1 MAALRF
7 VNVTEQSDKRDNK
20 KFISVENDR
29 SYLARYNTSQ
39 KKDLKFL
46 LIELNLPNE
55 FLWRMAAY
63 LDTSNQ
69 KDYNLLVSTTNEFLT
84 EFESTWANI
93 PKEFFASGSV
103 NSPLD
108 FVSRIIQHYYIN
120 ICEIPS
126 ELLRGNMLSSHIKG
140 SLFLWLLSWH
150 VVLLLK
156 NVKVKWFSVSLV
168 FV

>member
-7 VNVTEQSDKRDNK
+7 VIVTEQSDKRDNK
-20 KFISVENDR
+20 KFTSVENDR

-93 PKEFFASGSV
+93 PKKFFASGSV
-103 NSPLD
+103 N
-108 FVSRIIQHYYIN
+108 
-120 ICEIPS
+120 
-126 ELLRGNMLSSHIKG
+126 
-140 SLFLWLLSWH
+140 
-150 VVLLLK
+150 VVE
-156 NVKVKWFSVSLV
+156 
-168 FV
+168 

>member
-7 VNVTEQSDKRDNK
+7 VNVTEQVINVIKK

-69 KDYNLLVSTTNEFLT
+69 KDFNLLVTTTNEFLT
-84 EFESTWANI
+84 EFEST
-93 PKEFFASGSV
+93 
-103 NSPLD
+103 
-108 FVSRIIQHYYIN
+108 
-120 ICEIPS
+120 
-126 ELLRGNMLSSHIKG
+126 
-140 SLFLWLLSWH
+140 
-150 VVLLLK
+150 
-156 NVKVKWFSVSLV
+156 
-168 FV
+168 

>member
-63 LDTSNQ
+63 LDRVIKKIIIYWFQ
-69 KDYNLLVSTTNEFLT
+69 QQTNF
-84 EFESTWANI
+84 
-93 PKEFFASGSV
+93 
-103 NSPLD
+103 
-108 FVSRIIQHYYIN
+108 
-120 ICEIPS
+120 
-126 ELLRGNMLSSHIKG
+126 
-140 SLFLWLLSWH
+140 
-150 VVLLLK
+150 
-156 NVKVKWFSVSLV
+156 
-168 FV
+168 